1 MLVTVQVICIRLLM
15 TVPVNL
21 DQVVDYSSHYV
32 GSKCW
37 LLFTLYWIMLLVTV
51 PFLDQNVG

>member
-1 MLVTVQVICIRLLM
+1 M